1 MNRLGG
7 EQSPYL
13 LQHAHNPVDWFP
25 WGPEAFD
32 KARRENKPIF
42 LSIGYSTCHWCHV
55 MERESFESD
64 RIAELLN
71 RDFVSIKVDRE
82 ERPDVDRIYMT
93 FVQATTGGG
102 GWPMSVFLTPELEP
116 FFGGTYFPPENRYG
130 HPGFASIL
138 TQLAEAWRTQR
149 SEIAA
154 SAREMVD
161 ELQKRVA
168 VQPGTAASVNESVMD
183 SGFFGFRRAFD
194 AQTGGFGA
202 APKFPRPSVI
212 EFLLRYHA
220 RTKNTD
226 ALEMSLLTLREM
238 AKGGMH
244 DQLGGGF
251 HRYSVDERWFVPH
264 FEKMLYDQGQLAIS
278 YLEAFQL
285 TGEKTYADV
294 ARDIFDY
301 VLRDMTSPEGGFY
314 SAEDADSVIDP
325 EDPKVKGE
333 GAFYIWTADE
343 IHDVVPSPAADW
355 FMHRY
360 GVADGGNVANDPHN
374 EFTNRNILYE
384 AVTVADTA
392 LFFRQIEE
400 TVAEGIAEA
409 SRLLLEARS
418 KRIRPGLDDKILTAW
433 NGLMISAFA
442 LGGAVLDEPRYQEAA
457 KRAANFLIEKMYNAS
472 SGKLLR
478 RYRQGD
484 AAIDGFLDD
493 YAMFTQALLD
503 LYETQFDIRH
513 LEIAAR
519 LTEKQRE
526 LFEDKEN
533 GGFFNTAG
541 GGPAPAAKPSMII
554 LTGYDAPPAR
564 PASTSELILRMK
576 DDYDGAEPAGNSVAL
591 MNLLRLGHMTDRQEF
606 RDSADRLLAA
616 FAPYLA
622 QVPVALPY
630 MLAACEFRLS
640 GVRQVVLAGE
650 DLDRLARAVW
660 QKFVPNKVVL
670 GVNSPA
676 ARQRLAGWIPAIE
689 DMREVDNRAAAYVC
703 RNYTCQL
710 PVTGVDELLQLLQ

>member
-1 MNRLGG
+1 M
-7 EQSPYL
+7 
-13 LQHAHNPVDWFP
+13 
-25 WGPEAFD
+25 
-32 KARRENKPIF
+32 
-42 LSIGYSTCHWCHV
+42 
-55 MERESFESD
+55 
-64 RIAELLN
+64 
-71 RDFVSIKVDRE
+71 
-82 ERPDVDRIYMT
+82 
-93 FVQATTGGG
+93 
-102 GWPMSVFLTPELEP
+102 
-116 FFGGTYFPPENRYG
+116 
-130 HPGFASIL
+130 
-138 TQLAEAWRTQR
+138 
-149 SEIAA
+149 
-154 SAREMVD
+154 
-161 ELQKRVA
+161 
-168 VQPGTAASVNESVMD
+168 
-183 SGFFGFRRAFD
+183 
-194 AQTGGFGA
+194 
-202 APKFPRPSVI
+202 
-212 EFLLRYHA
+212 
-220 RTKNTD
+220 
-226 ALEMSLLTLREM
+226 
-238 AKGGMH
+238 
-244 DQLGGGF
+244 
-251 HRYSVDERWFVPH
+251 
-264 FEKMLYDQGQLAIS
+264 YD
-278 YLEAFQL
+278 
-285 TGEKTYADV
+285 
-294 ARDIFDY
+294 
-301 VLRDMTSPEGGFY
+301 
-314 SAEDADSVIDP
+314 
-325 EDPKVKGE
+325 
-333 GAFYIWTADE
+333 
-343 IHDVVPSPAADW
+343 
-355 FMHRY
+355 
-360 GVADGGNVANDPHN
+360 
-374 EFTNRNILYE
+374 
-384 AVTVADTA
+384 
-392 LFFRQIEE
+392 
-400 TVAEGIAEA
+400 
-409 SRLLLEARS
+409 
-418 KRIRPGLDDKILTAW
+418 
-433 NGLMISAFA
+433 
-442 LGGAVLDEPRYQEAA
+442 
-457 KRAANFLIEKMYNAS
+457 AS

-513 LEIAAR
+513 LEIAVR

-591 MNLLRLGHMTDRQEF
+591 MNLLRLGQMTDRQEF

-650 DLDRLARAVW
+650 DLERLARAVW